1 LDTVKQL
8 FANSKLPQNA
18 VVTGFDFSTG
28 SVKGIAFDLEGNQLA
43 EVRLGT
49 DLWTEGGVSELNIAL
64 LEGQVHSAL
73 RGMVAILRQINR
85 INDWKAIGI
94 SATHHTCGR
103 IDKDLLPVRRAICWN
118 DGTLAPYHAKGLERL
133 GGQAKV
139 RELIGGPWA
148 VRYSLS
154 HLLKDEAT
162 LREADW
168 KRTWRI
174 LPHGTLV
181 SGFMTGNFDKISI
194 SSAASTGMM
203 DLRSCQWQPKMLDCL
218 ENAEHRQMVQEQL
231 PTIVK
236 GNEPIGPL
244 ASWISQ
250 GLGIDPA
257 KAPIVYPTSDDQQA
271 GLVGGGAMLPGQVA
285 IILGNSA
292 VVNASADKPPA
303 TDELDCM
310 RLSWGPYLWMRCYTN
325 GAQFLDRV
333 VGANPDWA
341 ELEAK
346 ARLVPAGC
354 NGYKVRPFVHA
365 EPSIGVTQPDF
376 GWEPSEPTDPGIRF
390 RASLEALAN
399 LVALGVQA
407 HERNGQAITQITVSG
422 GISKSDLMVEILEK
436 TLGRK
441 VLRLPVAEGS
451 ALGAAVVAVGGL

>member
-1 LDTVKQL
+1 M
-8 FANSKLPQNA
+8 
-18 VVTGFDFSTG
+18 VTGFDFSTG
-28 SVKGIAFDLEGNQLA
+28 SVKGIAFDMEGNQLA
-43 EVRLGT
+43 EIRLGT
-49 DLWTEGGVSELNIAL
+49 DLWTEGGVSELNLAL

-73 RGMVAILRQINR
+73 RGMASKLHAIKR
-85 INDWKAIGI
+85 IDDWKAIGI

-103 IDKDLLPVRRAICWN
+103 IDLDKLPVRRAICWN
-118 DGTLAPYHAKGLERL
+118 DGTLAQYHTKGLERL

-154 HLLKDEAT
+154 HLVKDEAT
-162 LREADW
+162 LAEADW
-168 KRTWRI
+168 QRTWRI

-203 DLRSCQWQPKMLDCL
+203 DLRGCQWQPKMLDCL
-218 ENAEHRQMVQEQL
+218 EKAEHRELVLNQL
-231 PTIVK
+231 PAIVQ

-244 ASWISQ
+244 ASWICQ

-257 KAPIVYPTSDDQQA
+257 KAPTVYPSSDDQQA
-271 GLVGGGAMLPGQVA
+271 GLVGGGAMQPGQVA

-292 VVNASADKPPA
+292 VVNASAAKPPA

-333 VGANPDWA
+333 VGHHPDWA
-341 ELEAK
+341 ALEAK
-346 ARLVPAGC
+346 ARLIPAGC
-354 NGYKVRPFVHA
+354 NGVKVRPFVHA
-365 EPSIGVTQPDF
+365 EPSLGITKPDF
-376 GWEPSEPTDPGIRF
+376 GWEPMEPVDEGVRF

-407 HERNGQAITQITVSG
+407 HERNGQKITQITVSG
-422 GISKSDLMVEILEK
+422 GISKSDLMVEILQQ
-436 TLGRK
+436 TLGK
-441 VLRLPVAEGS
+441 PVLRLPVTEGS
-451 ALGAAVVAVGGL
+451 ALGAAVVAAGV

>member
-1 LDTVKQL
+1 LDKIKQL
-8 FANSKLPQNA
+8 FANSKLPQDS

-28 SVKGIAFDLEGNQLA
+28 SVKGIAFDMEGNPLA

-49 DLWTEGGVSELNIAL
+49 DLWTEGGVSELNLAL

-73 RGMVAILRQINR
+73 RGMAAKLHEIGR
-85 INDWKAIGI
+85 IKHWKAIGI

-103 IDKDLLPVRRAICWN
+103 IDKDKLPVRRAICWN

-148 VRYSLS
+148 VRFSLS
-154 HLLKDEAT
+154 HLVKDEAT
-162 LREADW
+162 LSEANW
-168 KRTWRI
+168 ERTWRI

-203 DLRSCQWQPKMLDCL
+203 DLRSCKWQPKMLECL
-218 ENAEHRQMVQEQL
+218 EKPEHRQMVMEQL
-231 PTIVK
+231 PQIVP

-244 ASWISQ
+244 ASWICQ
-250 GLGIDPA
+250 GLGVDPA
-257 KAPIVYPTSDDQQA
+257 QAPIVYPTSDDQQA
-271 GLVGGGAMLPGQVA
+271 GLVGGGAMQPGQVA

-333 VGANPDWA
+333 VGHNPNWA

-346 ARLVPAGC
+346 ARLVPPGC
-354 NGYKVRPFVHA
+354 NGFKVRPFVHA
-365 EPSIGVTQPDF
+365 EPSIGVTKPDF
-376 GWEPSEPTDPGIRF
+376 GWEPSEPSDVGVRF

-407 HERNGQAITQITVSG
+407 HERNGQDISQITVSG
-422 GISKSDLMVEILEK
+422 GISKSDLMLDILEK
-436 TLGRK
+436 ALGRK

-451 ALGAAVVAVGGL
+451 ALGAAVVAAGG